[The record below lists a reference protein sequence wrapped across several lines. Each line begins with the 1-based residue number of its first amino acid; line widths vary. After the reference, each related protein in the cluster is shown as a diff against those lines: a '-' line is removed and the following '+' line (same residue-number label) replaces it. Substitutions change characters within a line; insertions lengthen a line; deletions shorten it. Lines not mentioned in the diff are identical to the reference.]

1 MLGHAERQRQRDRSA
16 HAAPQDNRLVA
27 VVDRLSHPE
36 HAEHRQQSEDDDRTG
51 GQCGD
56 DDDEQQQDV
65 DRREAFHETR
75 DQDGGQEEDER
86 SSPEGDLL
94 PDRMEKL
101 PAGRLNAGR
110 AVKVEHSARTDDGN
124 NGGNINELVAQHI
137 GAVGQCQAQGHLCQ
151 RNVAH
156 DRQKGN
162 RDPAK
167 QCTHDDAAGERAA
180 EGNGG
185 FADGHGLVTGQHVQQ
200 DDEDH
205 DGGSIVQQAL
215 AFHDTAEPR
224 RRANVPED
232 GDNGNRVRRGDNR
245 TQQQAGDQRDVGE
258 RKQRCQRIEGKADK
272 GCCDEDGDNRHQ
284 QDRGN
289 VLDDPSN
296 FQSECGLKQKDWQ
309 KNVEDH
315 LRIQRGI
322 DEDVRNSVEGIRF
335 GSVAQID
342 RQNADHGADRGQQN
356 AGRQPKPSGKG
367 LQQGNR
373 NQEQRESA
381 CN

>member
-1 MLGHAERQRQRDRSA
+1 MTGAA
-16 HAAPQDNRLVA
+16 HAAPQDHRLVA

-51 GQCGD
+51 GQCRD

-124 NGGNINELVAQHI
+124 NGGNINELVAEHI

-151 RNVAH
+151 RYVAH

-167 QCTHDDAAGERAA
+167 QRTHDDATGERAA

-185 FADGHGLVTGQHVQQ
+185 FADGHGFVTGQHVQQ

-215 AFHDTAEPR
+215 AFHDAAEPR
-224 RRANVPED
+224 GAPISRKMATTATGSVVATIEPSSR
-232 GDNGNRVRRGDNR
+232 
-245 TQQQAGDQRDVGE
+245 QAISVMS
-258 RKQRCQRIEGKADK
+258 
-272 GCCDEDGDNRHQ
+272 
-284 QDRGN
+284 
-289 VLDDPSN
+289 V
-296 FQSECGLKQKDWQ
+296 SE
-309 KNVEDH
+309 
-315 LRIQRGI
+315 
-322 DEDVRNSVEGIRF
+322 NSV
-335 GSVAQID
+335 A
-342 RQNADHGADRGQQN
+342 
-356 AGRQPKPSGKG
+356 SG
-367 LQQGNR
+367 
-373 NQEQRESA
+373 
-381 CN
+381 